1 MAGGFARAVNR
12 YKSKATQGGKRMN
25 DQRAPHAQTIELL
38 SHRRSA
44 PPLTMTGPGPD
55 AQQLETL
62 LTIAARTP
70 DQGKLAPWR
79 FSVGDG
85 QARARAGDVFA
96 RAFAARHPEAGAE
109 QLEVERKRFQHAPL
123 VIAIVSTAREPVK
136 LPEWEQALSA
146 GAVCMNL
153 TVATAAMG
161 FVSAWLTQWISY
173 DAQVLEE
180 LGVRAGEKV
189 AGYIHIGL
197 PTTTIEDRPRPA
209 LADIVTRF

>member
-1 MAGGFARAVNR
+1 MI
-12 YKSKATQGGKRMN
+12 
-25 DQRAPHAQTIELL
+25 DQKAPHAQTIELL
-38 SHRRSA
+38 THRRSA
-44 PPLTMTGPGPD
+44 PPLTMTGPGPN
-55 AQQLETL
+55 AAELETL

-70 DQGKLAPWR
+70 DHGKLAPWR
-79 FSVGDG
+79 FIVFEG
-85 QARARAGDVFA
+85 QARVRAGDIFA
-96 RAFAARHPEAGAE
+96 RVFAARHPEAGAE

-123 VIAIVSTAREPVK
+123 VIAIVSTAREHVK
-136 LPEWEQALSA
+136 IPQWEQALSA

-153 TVATAAMG
+153 TVAATAMG

-173 DAQVLEE
+173 DSQVLEE

-189 AGYIHIGL
+189 AGYIHIGR